1 MIKSCKVCN
10 KEFESTY
17 RDVCSWQCDE
27 KRLKTL
33 REKLDESVKSDKSH
47 TENLGKGDS

>member
-1 MIKSCKVCN
+1 MKKVCKVCTN
-10 KEFESTY
+10 EFDGVH

-33 REKLDESVKSDKSH
+33 REELDESVKSDKSH
-47 TENLGKGDS
+47 VENLSKGDS

>member
-1 MIKSCKVCN
+1 MKKTCKVCK
-10 KEFESTY
+10 KEFEGNH

-27 KRLKTL
+27 KRLRSL

-47 TENLGKGDS
+47 TENLGM

>member
-1 MIKSCKVCN
+1 MTKVCKVCK
-10 KEFESTY
+10 KEFEGTH

-27 KRLKTL
+27 KRLKSL

-47 TENLGKGDS
+47 TDNLGM